1 MTMNSNTQVFS
12 NPIDKEKL
20 KEEVKKLFTTFDSG
34 GNVSVISSHTAN
46 IEIPNDFYDV
56 LVMARNTF
64 MMAFLNDKETYKRFL
79 QLKGATISDF
89 TDNYYQKV
97 VQLISGPKDGK
108 KQVSDFIKSLYYI
121 EGVIEEK
128 IRNGQYKNQN
138 TRSFEV
144 AVPGE
149 VACIFAVMT
158 PAYILVLKQMAQT
171 NEGIA
176 QDLQVI
182 ESKANTA
189 VNTNPENINVNFNSP
204 LSALPFVLSYIV
216 YAFIDDA
223 RKNNHTTQVTSEEI
237 DNLINSAF
245 N

>member
-1 MTMNSNTQVFS
+1 MNSNTQVFS

-20 KEEVKKLFTTFDSG
+20 KEEVKKLFTTFDSS
-34 GNVSVISSHTAN
+34 GNISVISSHTAS
-46 IEIPNDFYDV
+46 IELPNDFYDI

-64 MMAFLNDKETYKRFL
+64 MMAFINDKETYKGFL
-79 QLKGATISDF
+79 QLKGATLSDF

-97 VQLISGPKDGK
+97 VQLISGPKDGR

-128 IRNGQYKNQN
+128 IKNGQYANPN
-138 TRSFEV
+138 TRSFIV
-144 AVPGE
+144 DIPGE
-149 VACIFAVMT
+149 VACVFAVMT
-158 PAYILVLKQMAQT
+158 PAYILTLKQLAQT
-171 NEGIA
+171 NEAIA
-176 QDLQVI
+176 QDLQII
-182 ESKANTA
+182 EEKANTA

-223 RKNNHTTQVTSEEI
+223 RKNNHTTNISSQEI
-237 DNLINSAF
+237 DDLINSAF